1 MPYFCQKFD
10 GNNKKRHT
18 YMKRIYLIPQ
28 IRIQAIDTEDIME
41 GSLPIFN
48 GDNPRTDAENDV
60 ITNKSEI
67 LGNSN
72 SVWDEEEE

>member
-1 MPYFCQKFD
+1 M
-10 GNNKKRHT
+10 KKS
-18 YMKRIYLIPQ
+18 YLIPQ
-28 IRIQAIDTEDIME
+28 IRIQSIDTEDIME

-60 ITNKSEI
+60 ITDKSEI

-72 SVWDEEEE
+72 SVWDDVDE

>member
-1 MPYFCQKFD
+1 
-10 GNNKKRHT
+10 
-18 YMKRIYLIPQ
+18 MKRIYLIPQ

-48 GDNPRTDAENDV
+48 GDNAENDV